1 MMKKKRNG
9 QTEPLLEALRPLDQI
24 NSLPPSLSPTQ
35 IRSRLRLQTP
45 QPAKRRG
52 LTLRHVA
59 AAAAALAI
67 VIGAIAL
74 WKGLPYLEVVN
85 RQTGDSAPLTEVL
98 QDYSKIESYFKDLS
112 AHPADESIAGR
123 EEAMKA
129 PAESPTMKPTMNDVP
144 EDNALAGQAT
154 NNSATVNEADTGYGK
169 TNIQTAGVEEA
180 DILKNDGST
189 LYFVP
194 ALGKTIQIIAPR
206 PAGSMK
212 VLSQISIPQESN
224 KEVTVSEL
232 YVQGNRL
239 IAICRLTNP
248 SGSTVYNAAIC
259 GLRMPVYQGD
269 ARILIYNI
277 GDRSAPKL
285 ERTYTQDGGILST
298 RMIGSTLYL
307 ITQYTVTQDENGT
320 FIDYIPTTSEGEGG
334 AKKLNAADIQIL
346 PDAKTPNYL
355 VVSALD
361 TADAKKTVSRQA
373 VLGSGNEVYC
383 STQALYTASTVYD
396 DDVEYTT
403 IFGFPFSQEGLGK
416 SVSGR
421 VRGHVLNQFSL
432 DSYGGALRIATTE
445 TVNGSTSS
453 RVTILDSSLKTLS
466 ALTNIAP
473 GEEIY
478 AVRFLGT
485 KGYVVTFRQTDPLF
499 VLDLSDTSSPKI
511 LGELK
516 IPGFSSYLHPV
527 GENLLLGIGQD
538 ADENGTT
545 RGVKLSLFDVSHP
558 EKPQEVDSLILPNGT
573 FTDAP
578 SEYKSILFLPEENAV
593 AFPIAREEIG
603 KDFRSYFDETY
614 CVFSLQGRQISL
626 LHTLRNYTKQER
638 LAVDSNGLDSSIR
651 RGTYIGDTLYTLS
664 NSRICAFSL
673 SSGEELGRLDF

>member
-35 IRSRLRLQTP
+35 ISSRLRLQTP

-59 AAAAALAI
+59 VAAAALAI

-248 SGSTVYNAAIC
+248 SGSTVYNEMCI
-259 GLRMPVYQGD
+259 R
-269 ARILIYNI
+269 
-277 GDRSAPKL
+277 DRSNIS
-285 ERTYTQDGGILST
+285 Q
-298 RMIGSTLYL
+298 GSL
-307 ITQYTVTQDENGT
+307 
-320 FIDYIPTTSEGEGG
+320 
-334 AKKLNAADIQIL
+334 
-346 PDAKTPNYL
+346 
-355 VVSALD
+355 
-361 TADAKKTVSRQA
+361 
-373 VLGSGNEVYC
+373 
-383 STQALYTASTVYD
+383 
-396 DDVEYTT
+396 
-403 IFGFPFSQEGLGK
+403 
-416 SVSGR
+416 
-421 VRGHVLNQFSL
+421 
-432 DSYGGALRIATTE
+432 
-445 TVNGSTSS
+445 
-453 RVTILDSSLKTLS
+453 
-466 ALTNIAP
+466 
-473 GEEIY
+473 
-478 AVRFLGT
+478 
-485 KGYVVTFRQTDPLF
+485 
-499 VLDLSDTSSPKI
+499 
-511 LGELK
+511 
-516 IPGFSSYLHPV
+516 
-527 GENLLLGIGQD
+527 
-538 ADENGTT
+538 
-545 RGVKLSLFDVSHP
+545 
-558 EKPQEVDSLILPNGT
+558 
-573 FTDAP
+573 
-578 SEYKSILFLPEENAV
+578 
-593 AFPIAREEIG
+593 
-603 KDFRSYFDETY
+603 
-614 CVFSLQGRQISL
+614 
-626 LHTLRNYTKQER
+626 
-638 LAVDSNGLDSSIR
+638 
-651 RGTYIGDTLYTLS
+651 
-664 NSRICAFSL
+664 
-673 SSGEELGRLDF
+673 

>member
-24 NSLPPSLSPTQ
+24 NSLPPALSPAQ
-35 IRSRLRLQTP
+35 MSSRLRLQTP
-45 QPAKRRG
+45 QPAKRRY

-59 AAAAALAI
+59 AAAAVLAI

-98 QDYSKIESYFKDLS
+98 QDYSKIEAYFKDLS
-112 AHPADESIAGR
+112 ANPADEIFVKPEDAM
-123 EEAMKA
+123 EA
-129 PAESPTMKPTMNDVP
+129 PVESPTMGDVP
-144 EDNALAGQAT
+144 KNGALAGQ
-154 NNSATVNEADTGYGK
+154 SANHSTPKNEAESGYGK
-169 TNIQTAGVEEA
+169 TNTQTAGVEEA

-212 VLSQISIPQESN
+212 VLSQITIPQESSR
-224 KEVTVSEL
+224 EVTVSEL
-232 YVQGNRL
+232 YVQGDRL
-239 IAICRLTNP
+239 IAVCNLRNP
-248 SGSTVYNAAIC
+248 RDREYNAVC
-259 GLRMPVYQGD
+259 GLMMPVYQGD
-269 ARILIYNI
+269 TRILIYNI

-285 ERTYTQDGGILST
+285 ERAYTQDGGVLST
-298 RMIGSTLYL
+298 RMIGRTLYV
-307 ITQYTVTQDENGT
+307 ITQYTVAQDENGAFT
-320 FIDYIPTTSEGEGG
+320 DYIPTTSDGEHG
-334 AKKLNAADIQIL
+334 AQKLNAADIQIL
-346 PDAKTPNYL
+346 PEAKTPNYL

-361 TADAKKTVSRQA
+361 TADAKKEVSRKA
-373 VLGSGNEVYC
+373 VLGSGDKVYC
-383 STQALYTASTVYD
+383 STEALYTAATAYD
-396 DDVEYTT
+396 GDVEYTT
-403 IFGFPFSQEGLGK
+403 IFGFPFSQDGLGK

-421 VRGHVLNQFSL
+421 VRGHVLNQFAI
-432 DSYGGALRIATTE
+432 DSYDGALRIATTE
-445 TVNGSTSS
+445 TGNGGTSS
-453 RVTILDSSLKTLS
+453 RVTILDASLKTLS
-466 ALTNIAP
+466 TLTNIAP

-499 VLDLSDTSSPKI
+499 VIDLSDPSAPKI

-538 ADENGTT
+538 ADENGVT

-558 EKPQEVDSLILPNGT
+558 EKPQEVDSLVLPNGT
-573 FTDAP
+573 YTDAP

-593 AFPIAREEIG
+593 AFPVAREEIG
-603 KDFRSYFDETY
+603 KSFRSYFDETY

-626 LHTLRNYTKQER
+626 LHTLRNYTQQER
-638 LAVDSNGLDSSIR
+638 LAADGSELDYSIR

-673 SSGEELGRLDF
+673 SSGEEMGRLDF